1 MFRFASRLQ
10 QSPLLPVT
18 LHHFLQHYFVQQH
31 FLQHQLPLH
40 HLPVLSGH
48 ASPARRNAK
57 ADADTQE
64 TFSENA
70 TYIRRPNVLR
80 GARGVQA
87 AIIMLVGTL
96 LPSAESFAHG
106 HVHSPLAR
114 QQFCE
119 RDGGYWW
126 PQDGS
131 GIANAACRA
140 AFLDA
145 GTFQFVQNIEYAA
158 NVADYNNS
166 AAVRAVVKDQTLC
179 AAGDNAKRGMNLP
192 HRDWQKTR
200 VTPRADGSIE
210 VLFYAATPHN
220 PSFWEFYLSKP
231 GFDGATQRLSWSNLD
246 LIGKAG
252 NVAIERIDGRNMYR
266 LNVPLPVG
274 RSGDAILFTRWQ
286 RIDAGGEGFYN
297 CSDIHIAGAVSDNWF
312 DKGVYVR
319 SGTSA
324 NAGDEIWLR
333 VFDSTGRERVFE
345 KLAVTAAN
353 QNTAVWAAELAARIR
368 NSYSSVIQIGVRD
381 SNGSIRYDN
390 SNVSANKVWLSNN
403 GDSFTLDIKAP
414 QNNLP
419 PAIVLSA
426 LYQTPAGSAI
436 TLTASASD
444 PEGQPLSYEWLLP
457 AGLSSANRTQASI
470 SIAAVTPAQ
479 TTDYAL
485 SLRVSDGSNT
495 VTAGTTLRVLVGS
508 ASCARTDPDAVNHP
522 AWRSGTA
529 YSAGAKVAHLDL
541 VWQANWWTNSDQP
554 SLTGSV
560 WKLLSTVELGWISG
574 KAYSAG
580 AEVDHQQRR
589 WRARYWTNGE
599 PGKDAAWADIGV
611 AKCL

>member
-1 MFRFASRLQ
+1 MFCAEFRTGFLTVSGLLTLSRVAGRLRTPMFSCAQ
-10 QSPLLPVT
+10 LIAQKHTHLRLFRALHLRHTVLAATIVAGVLLPV
-18 LHHFLQHYFVQQH
+18 HNSH
-31 FLQHQLPLH
+31 
-40 HLPVLSGH
+40 
-48 ASPARRNAK
+48 
-57 ADADTQE
+57 
-64 TFSENA
+64 
-70 TYIRRPNVLR
+70 
-80 GARGVQA
+80 
-87 AIIMLVGTL
+87 
-96 LPSAESFAHG
+96 AHG
-106 HVHSPLAR
+106 YVHSPLAR

-131 GIANAACRA
+131 GMPNAACRA

-158 NVADYNNS
+158 NVPDYHNI

-231 GFDGATQRLSWSNLD
+231 DFNIATQRLSWANLD

-266 LNVPLPVG
+266 LNVPLPSG

-286 RIDAGGEGFYN
+286 RVDAGGEGFYN
-297 CSDIHIAGAVSDNWF
+297 CSDIHIASGVPDNWF
-312 DKGVYVR
+312 DKGVYLR

-324 NAGDEIWLR
+324 NAGDEVWLR
-333 VFDSTGRERVFE
+333 VFDSSGRERVFE
-345 KLAVTAAN
+345 KLAVTSAN
-353 QNTAVWAAELAARIR
+353 QNTSIWAGELAARV
-368 NSYSSVIQIGVRD
+368 NSSYGSVIQIGVRD
-381 SNGSIRYDN
+381 SNGNIGYDS
-390 SNVSANKVWLSNN
+390 SNTSANKVWLSNSA
-403 GDSFTLDIKAP
+403 DSFTLDVKAA

-419 PAIVLSA
+419 PNIVLSA
-426 LYQTPAGSAI
+426 LYQTNAGSAI

-457 AGLSSANRTQASI
+457 AGLSSANRTQAAI
-470 SIAAVTPAQ
+470 TLAAVTPAQ

-485 SLRVSDGSNT
+485 SLRVSDGSNS
-495 VTAGTTLRVLVGS
+495 VTANTTLRVLVGGTG
-508 ASCARTDPDAVNHP
+508 CMRTDPDAANHP
-522 AWRSGTA
+522 AWKTGTA
-529 YSAGAKVAHLDL
+529 YNAGAKVAHINL

-560 WKLLSTVELGWISG
+560 WKLLSNVELGWISG
-574 KAYSAG
+574 KAYTAG
-580 AEVDHQQRR
+580 AEVDHNQRR

-599 PGKDAAWADIGV
+599 PGKDTAWADVGV